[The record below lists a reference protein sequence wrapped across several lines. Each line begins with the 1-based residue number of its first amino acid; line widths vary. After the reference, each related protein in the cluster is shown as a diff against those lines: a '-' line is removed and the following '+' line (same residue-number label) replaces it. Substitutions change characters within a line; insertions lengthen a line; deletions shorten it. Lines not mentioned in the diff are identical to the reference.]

1 MSQHVTACHS
11 MSQHVTACHRIS
23 NSNSNSMSQHVRA
36 AQHTT
41 TVLALNPLASRL
53 NMTTAKSM
61 LKTAQILRSPATIS
75 PFATS
80 LQSASTC
87 FRPIH
92 SRPGTSK
99 SYKSHPLII
108 SSEISIFVCFNRVNR
123 VITGSCFMAVN
134 QLGFLVVNALR
145 PGSAR

>member
-99 SYKSHPLII
+99 SYKSHPRII

-123 VITGSCFMAVN
+123 VTTLSCFMAVN

-145 PGSAR
+145 PGSAQ